1 MKYCICEC
9 DPYAFWDISYK
20 QYMEMTPI
28 KRMEYLRSLRLLIT
42 KEREQE
48 KREERRRKLA
58 LDIWLKKKV

>member
-1 MKYCICEC
+1 MNYCTCEC
-9 DPYAFWDISYK
+9 DPYACWDISYK

-48 KREERRRKLA
+48 KREEIRRKLA